1 MLMVKEYFDGE
12 FNVTPCKDMASAKF
26 LMKKCIKSL
35 KNYEH
40 QIIADID
47 NYFQAEIAGNLYS
60 LEIVDTQIFDI
71 AQIDNLHRNI

>member
-1 MLMVKEYFDGE
+1 MLMVKEYFDGK
-12 FNVTPCKDMASAKF
+12 FNVTPSKDMASAKF
-26 LMKKCIKSL
+26 VMKKCIKSL

-40 QIIADID
+40 QIIADVD